1 MGGTVLPSFI
11 ATPSEVSDTEV
22 TLRGEEAHHISVRRY
37 GIGDCID
44 VIDGEGGF
52 YRVRIDNIEQTLVHG
67 LIMDKTIDRGESPM
81 RLHLAA
87 AVVKGH
93 QRFDYVVEKTTEVG
107 VASIQPMWTQ
117 RTIPTKNQRIERWQ
131 RLAVEAAKQCGRS
144 RVPQVFE
151 TVSLEEALGSLLQKC
166 EVVVM
171 ASSHRQ
177 AINVSP
183 LPTNLEGN
191 VGLLIGPEGGF
202 SESEEEEALALGV
215 QFFKWGQRTLRSDTA
230 SVILSALILDRV
242 KINV

>member
-1 MGGTVLPSFI
+1 
-11 ATPSEVSDTEV
+11 
-22 TLRGEEAHHISVRRY
+22 
-37 GIGDCID
+37 
-44 VIDGEGGF
+44 
-52 YRVRIDNIEQTLVHG
+52 
-67 LIMDKTIDRGESPM
+67 
-81 RLHLAA
+81 
-87 AVVKGH
+87 
-93 QRFDYVVEKTTEVG
+93 
-107 VASIQPMWTQ
+107 
-117 RTIPTKNQRIERWQ
+117 
-131 RLAVEAAKQCGRS
+131 
-144 RVPQVFE
+144 
-151 TVSLEEALGSLLQKC
+151 LEEALGSLLQKC

-183 LPTNLEGN
+183 LSTNLEGN